1 MVNTN
6 KILTVSYGTFSC
18 TLEGFDDSFGTM
30 KAIAEYFRDLASD
43 DRYFGAEPPTPDAEM
58 LTRIAEREIARRVQA
73 QIEDNKIHLR
83 ADPGAALPAAAAA
96 ASAEAAPAQHTQT
109 TPAEETTEATP
120 TAEQTAPEVPTET
133 AAPVSPAPEVSET
146 PVEAA
151 LAPIESP
158 AAEQPV
164 HMEDDAAEAREEIAP
179 AAEEVETAAET
190 SPVADEPI
198 ETKEESA
205 AEAAEDVAPTAEE
218 AETAPIA
225 EKAIEIEAV
234 SLVEEVET
242 EQASDAAEAQQA
254 TAPVEI
260 AEETPVESAPQPAI
274 DPDSVAAKLQR
285 IRAVVEQAEDSDS
298 DGFFTEDEYAEEY
311 LEDVNEDIEAALEID
326 DEAEAAR
333 TEQPED
339 AAEDEHDDIAALL
352 QRYGSAAD
360 AVADKDVEDDTAD
373 SEIESAEQAEEPAP
387 EPEPDFVAETIEPAA
402 EADLAEPA
410 ADSAESAAPADSPV
424 RARIIKMKR
433 TDFEAAIA
441 GGSLVA
447 ADDEEEIDPNALSP
461 DDENDLLRELAAVE
475 AELNASDA
483 HAEED
488 LADEDADDDSA
499 DNAAMAYEDEEDD
512 IFAELD
518 ADDDDSASE
527 DSKDDSKSAG
537 ASLFA
542 AEGNEDEMSRIFA
555 EANTQLDEEGGKGRR
570 NAIAH
575 LRAAVAATRAEA
587 GGGKPHSDNPDAE
600 MYRDDLA
607 SVVRPRRPEV
617 AKPNTRRPDAR
628 RAAPLKLVAE
638 QRVDLDD
645 TKSTPIRPRRVS
657 TPAAEL
663 PANQTGAGDFAEY
676 AESVGANALPEL
688 LEAAASYLSFVE
700 GREQFSRPQLM
711 TQVRQAEK
719 DKFSREDGLRS
730 FGQLLREGKIEKLE
744 GGRFKASASISYRP
758 DQRYAGE

>member
-58 LTRIAEREIARRVQA
+58 LARIAEREITRRVEA

-83 ADPGAALPAAAAA
+83 AEPSNTLPVAAAAAA
-96 ASAEAAPAQHTQT
+96 ASAEAVAATANDTAEPLAEAE
-109 TPAEETTEATP
+109 TPHAEETT
-120 TAEQTAPEVPTET
+120 
-133 AAPVSPAPEVSET
+133 AADESLT
-146 PVEAA
+146 Q
-151 LAPIESP
+151 APIET
-158 AAEQPV
+158 AEIETP
-164 HMEDDAAEAREEIAP
+164 EAEAPEAP
-179 AAEEVETAAET
+179 AETAQ
-190 SPVADEPI
+190 EPI
-198 ETKEESA
+198 ETPVIDLPVE
-205 AEAAEDVAPTAEE
+205 VE
-218 AETAPIA
+218 AETASEASEAPAPIA
-225 EKAIEIEAV
+225 QEAEAAPV
-234 SLVEEVET
+234 TQEAEAPEEETEEETLVEAQAET
-242 EQASDAAEAQQA
+242 EETLEPAAQ
-254 TAPVEI
+254 
-260 AEETPVESAPQPAI
+260 SAI

-285 IRAVVEQAEDSDS
+285 IRAVVEQAEESGE
-298 DGFFTEDEYAEEY
+298 DGFFTEDEHAEEF
-311 LEDVNEDIEAALEID
+311 LADANEDIEAALEID

-333 TEQPED
+333 AEQPDDEAGED
-339 AAEDEHDDIAALL
+339 HDDIAALL
-352 QRYGSAAD
+352 QRYGSAGDAAD
-360 AVADKDVEDDTAD
+360 DDDT
-373 SEIESAEQAEEPAP
+373 IEEDEPESVFGSVEQPEEQAP
-387 EPEPDFVAETIEPAA
+387 EPEADIIAMTEETAEQ
-402 EADLAEPA
+402 ADLTEPSADDNESTTSAEP
-410 ADSAESAAPADSPV
+410 PV

-433 TDFEAAIA
+433 ADFEAAIA
-441 GGSLVA
+441 DGDLVEA
-447 ADDEEEIDPNALSP
+447 NDDEQETDPDALSQ

-483 HAEED
+483 R
-488 LADEDADDDSA
+488 ADDALADDDDA
-499 DNAAMAYEDEEDD
+499 IAFDDTDEDDD
-512 IFAELD
+512 IFAEI
-518 ADDDDSASE
+518 DDDRDAAN
-527 DSKDDSKSAG
+527 DTKDDSKPTG
-537 ASLFA
+537 TSLFA
-542 AEGNEDEMSRIFA
+542 PDGNEDEMSRIFA

-575 LRAAVAATRAEA
+575 LRAAVEATRAEA
-587 GGGKPHSDNPDAE
+587 GAGGTLTDNPDTEA
-600 MYRDDLA
+600 YRDDLD
-607 SVVRPRRPEV
+607 SVVRPRRPEA
-617 AKPNTRRPDAR
+617 AKPNTRRPEAP

-645 TKSTPIRPRRVS
+645 THSTPIRPRRVS
-657 TPAAEL
+657 AA
-663 PANQTGAGDFAEY
+663 PVADVAINQPDAGDFAEY

-719 DKFSREDGLRS
+719 DDFSREDGLRS